1 VTNGAT
7 SDTDIAV
14 ADGRRVLERVQGR
27 DQLPVAAAPRRRG
40 ELRKRIGAIAIADA
54 SILVVATVIGM
65 FVPLGMFGAL
75 AVMALLLATTVALAV
90 IPLEQPVRYERLRQ
104 ADVRALPDQT
114 ARWLQAQRAALPAP
128 AQVLSDRI
136 GERLAALTPQLARL
150 EEDAPA
156 AAEVRKLVGEQL
168 PDFVRGYNE
177 VPRGLRTTP
186 RNGKT
191 PDQQLI
197 DGLGVIDGE
206 LADMSA
212 QLAQGQL
219 DSLETRGRYLEIKYK
234 GDGS

>member
-1 VTNGAT
+1 MT
-7 SDTDIAV
+7 SDTDVAV
-14 ADGRRVLERVQGR
+14 SDGRRVLERIQGR
-27 DQLPVAAAPRRRG
+27 DQLPVAATPQRRG
-40 ELRKRIGAIAIADA
+40 ELKKRIGAIAIADA
-54 SILVVATVIGM
+54 SILVVATIVGM

-75 AVMALLLATTVALAV
+75 AVMALLLAATVALAV
-90 IPLEQPVRYERLRQ
+90 IPLEQPVRYERLRE

-114 ARWLQAQRAALPAP
+114 ARWLQAQRPALPAP

-177 VPRGLRTTP
+177 VPRDLRATP

-191 PDQQLI
+191 PDQQLV

-212 QLAQGQL
+212 SLAQGQL
-219 DSLETRGRYLEIKYK
+219 DSLETRRRYLEIKYK